1 MKKLFAILL
10 TLLMIV
16 TLPLAAVADEVVTSH
31 DPAETAQ
38 DVSNVGGAD
47 ASDVEVSEETE
58 PLGDE
63 EDAPKTQFGFFPE
76 SLAETLPVMGMG
88 MLGIFLVIG
97 VIVLAVII
105 LSKIGKKN
113 EED

>member
-16 TLPLAAVADEVVTSH
+16 TLPLAAMADEAVTSH
-31 DPAETAQ
+31 DPSETAQ

-58 PLGDE
+58 SLE

-76 SLAETLPVMGMG
+76 TLAETLPVMGMG

-105 LSKIGKKN
+105 LSKVGKQD

>member
-16 TLPLAAVADEVVTSH
+16 TLPLAAMADEAVTSH
-31 DPAETAQ
+31 DPSETAA
-38 DVSNVGGAD
+38 DISEVGGAD
-47 ASDVEVSEETE
+47 SSDLEVSEMTE
-58 PLGDE
+58 PVDDE

-76 SLAETLPVMGMG
+76 TLAETLPVMGMG

-97 VIVLAVII
+97 VIILAVII
-105 LSKIGKKN
+105 LSKVGKQD